1 MNRWGAAGILRTGSA
16 LMALVVVLGLLAAIV
31 AGYFAT
37 RPARWSASQEAA
49 PAQLAPTRS
58 TTPARPVAAQPV
70 PACLQELDLR
80 LPHLDGIAG
89 VVVVASQSDDRRQY
103 RTNVSNLS
111 CSCPDFVKRRAHLPD
126 RDLRRI
132 CKHLVEALERV
143 GALDRMDDVARA
155 IVSPRT
161 PRGSKKEQADGVREE
176 RFFQLNDG
184 EDVVVFG
191 LSTGG
196 SWISVFARRGGS
208 RRANHYRRYAF
219 SVRERRWAS
228 GAAPFGSPALE
239 RVVDELFLAAA

>member
-1 MNRWGAAGILRTGSA
+1 
-16 LMALVVVLGLLAAIV
+16 MAFVVVLGLLAAIV

-37 RPARWSASQEAA
+37 RPARWSSSQQAAS
-49 PAQLAPTRS
+49 AQLAPPRPP
-58 TTPARPVAAQPV
+58 TPARPVAAQPV
-70 PACLQELDLR
+70 PAYLRELDLR
-80 LPHLDGIAG
+80 LPHIDGAG
-89 VVVVASQSDDRRQY
+89 VVVVASQSDARRQY
-103 RTNVSNLS
+103 RTDVSNLS
-111 CSCPDFVKRRAHLPD
+111 CSCPDFVKRRAHLPE
-126 RDLRRI
+126 RDIRRI

-184 EDVVVFG
+184 EDVVVLG
-191 LSTGG
+191 LSPGG
-196 SWISVFARRGGS
+196 SWISVFARRGES
-208 RRANHYRRYAF
+208 RRATHYRRYAF

-239 RVVDELFLAAA
+239 RMVDELFLAAA